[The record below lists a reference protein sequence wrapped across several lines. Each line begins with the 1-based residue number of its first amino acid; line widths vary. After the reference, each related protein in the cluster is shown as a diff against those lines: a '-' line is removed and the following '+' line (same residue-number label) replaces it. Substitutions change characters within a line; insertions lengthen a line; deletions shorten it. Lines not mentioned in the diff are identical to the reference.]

1 MKADFSLLRS
11 DGSARLGRLTT
22 RHGSVETPAFMP
34 VATLGSV
41 KGLTPEAL
49 RALGV
54 QIMLSNLYHLALR
67 PGIEVIEDVGGL
79 HRFTGWEGPILT
91 DSGGFQVFSLARLR
105 TISEHGVSFRSP
117 IDGEALEFSPES
129 VVSFQERMGVDI
141 AMVLDECPPHG
152 ATERQIRASLMR
164 TNRWAAR
171 ARAVWKGRGT
181 LLFAIAQGGIF
192 PALRQEAVETLAALD
207 FPGYAIGGVSV
218 GESLEHR
225 RRVVEFTAPL
235 LPRAKPRYL
244 MGVGTPLDIL
254 HAVRHGV
261 DLFDCVLPSRNARH
275 GFLFTRGGPI
285 RIKNARYRTDSRP
298 VEDTC
303 ECPACSTVSRAFLHH
318 LIRTKEIT
326 GAVLATQH
334 NIRFFLDFMRDLRKA
349 IASGATAEWADS
361 FTAAYTAANPNTTP
375 TNPGSCGVS

>member
-1 MKADFSLLRS
+1 MKAEFSLLRS
-11 DGSARLGRLTT
+11 DGPARLGRLTT

-41 KGLTPEAL
+41 KGLTPLAL
-49 RALGV
+49 KALGA

-67 PGIEVIEDVGGL
+67 PGIEVIEEVGGL

-105 TISEHGVSFRSP
+105 TISENGVSFRSH
-117 IDGEALEFSPES
+117 IDGRALEFSPES

-141 AMVLDECPPHG
+141 AMMLDECPPHG
-152 ATERQIRASLMR
+152 ATEKQISASLQR

-171 ARAVWKGRGT
+171 ARSVWKGRGT
-181 LLFAIAQGGIF
+181 LLFAIAQGGVF
-192 PALRQEAVETLAALD
+192 PDLRQEAVETLTALD

-235 LPRAKPRYL
+235 LPYAKPRYL

-275 GFLFTRGGPI
+275 GLLFTRGGPI
-285 RIKNARYRTDSRP
+285 RIKNARYRTDARP
-298 VEDTC
+298 VEETC
-303 ECPACSTVSRAFLHH
+303 ECPTCSSVSRAFLHH
-318 LIRTKEIT
+318 LIRTKEPT
-326 GAVLATQH
+326 GAVLSTQH
-334 NIRFFLDFMRDLRKA
+334 NIGFFLDFMRDLREA
-349 IASGATAEWADS
+349 IASGTTAEWADS
-361 FTAAYTAANPNTTP
+361 FTAAYTAANPDTTP
-375 TNPGSCGVS
+375 TNPGSCGVQ